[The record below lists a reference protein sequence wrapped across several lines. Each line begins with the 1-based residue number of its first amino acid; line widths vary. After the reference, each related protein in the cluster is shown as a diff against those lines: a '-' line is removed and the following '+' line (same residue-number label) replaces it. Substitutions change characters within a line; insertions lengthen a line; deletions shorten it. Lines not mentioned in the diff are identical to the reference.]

1 VALADGLLPAV
12 DKAGGRFLLGITGP
26 PGAGKTTLAEALA
39 ALIAARRGEGFAVV
53 APMDGFHLSNPVLEA
68 RGRRA
73 RKGAPDTFD
82 AEGFVRL
89 LRKAGEEPKTTV
101 LWPEFVRELDEP
113 TPEAIAIA
121 PPARLVITEGELPA
135 PRSPVV
141 ARNPAAPRRCLV
153 RRRTARDPAGPAAR
167 ARARRRP
174 LGGRRGS
181 ARGRERPSERRARGT
196 EPCAG
201 RPGGAL

>member
-73 RKGAPDTFD
+73 VKGAPDTFD
-82 AEGFVRL
+82 
-89 LRKAGEEPKTTV
+89 
-101 LWPEFVRELDEP
+101 
-113 TPEAIAIA
+113 
-121 PPARLVITEGELPA
+121 
-135 PRSPVV
+135 PRDS
-141 ARNPAAPRRCLV
+141 
-153 RRRTARDPAGPAAR
+153 
-167 ARARRRP
+167 
-174 LGGRRGS
+174 
-181 ARGRERPSERRARGT
+181 
-196 EPCAG
+196 
-201 RPGGAL
+201 